1 VKSRRHDWTKRL
13 RYVCACSKILEH
25 FSWEFSR
32 NASDQVRHG
41 GALAGRCQSQKQAN
55 TPQLIFTYYLRRML
69 AAGVS
74 KYDPDPMRALA
85 SAFARAALCPRAVGY
100 KSTQSKTSLIL
111 AQSAC
116 CRRCHEAKGFHL
128 R

>member
-1 VKSRRHDWTKRL
+1 M
-13 RYVCACSKILEH
+13 LEH

-32 NASDQVRHG
+32 NASDQFDTVVR
-41 GALAGRCQSQKQAN
+41 LAGRYQSQKQAN

-85 SAFARAALCPRAVGY
+85 SAYEFC
-100 KSTQSKTSLIL
+100 
-111 AQSAC
+111 
-116 CRRCHEAKGFHL
+116 
-128 R
+128 